1 MRSVVLVLGSAVL
14 ILACSSA
21 RPPIEASTGT
31 LTSAEVARDD
41 GWSRYQHAVE
51 LQRQGRVDVA
61 LVTYREA
68 AQLFEKSGDRHGH
81 ARLRALRRAGRQAR
95 EHARARLPQRYD
107 ESILAYSRAEARFA
121 HDRKLRAL
129 ARYGRAR
136 AYTALARCEKAKR
149 AYAEYADVV
158 RSDSPGSAELA
169 EEVSRHCVNK

>member
-61 LVTYREA
+61 LVTYREPR
-68 AQLFEKSGDRHGH
+68 SSS
-81 ARLRALRRAGRQAR
+81 RRAATDTATRDYAHFVEPDDRRASTLALGYRNGMTSPSSR
-95 EHARARLPQRYD
+95 TRARRRASRTTASFARSLRTVAPERTPR
-107 ESILAYSRAEARFA
+107 SRAARKRSARTPSMRTSFEATRRGRPSS
-121 HDRKLRAL
+121 RKKSR
-129 ARYGRAR
+129 G
-136 AYTALARCEKAKR
+136 TA
-149 AYAEYADVV
+149 
-158 RSDSPGSAELA
+158 
-169 EEVSRHCVNK
+169 